1 LGETER
7 GQEEDEAIRKG
18 RDPSRGLFGNT
29 PGERVREMEQEKTK
43 KHVIR
48 EYAESI
54 VIAVVMAL
62 IIKAFVIQAFKIPS
76 GSMIPTLK
84 IGDHILVN
92 KFIYGT
98 KLPFTDRIIIP
109 LKRPNRGDIIVFKFP
124 DDEKKD
130 FIKRVI
136 GLPGDIVEIKGKGVY
151 INGSPIDDSYAV
163 HSDPMVYPSGIQ
175 PRDNFGP
182 LTVPQGSY
190 FVMGDNRDFSLDSR
204 YWGFVKLNKIKG
216 KAFIIY
222 WSWNGEERW
231 VRWERIGML
240 IR

>member
-1 LGETER
+1 
-7 GQEEDEAIRKG
+7 
-18 RDPSRGLFGNT
+18 
-29 PGERVREMEQEKTK
+29 MEQEKTK

-136 GLPGDIVEIKGKGVY
+136 GLPGDLVEIKGKKVY

-163 HSDPMVYPSGIQ
+163 HSDPMLYPSGIQ

-182 LTVPQGSY
+182 LTVPQDSY

-231 VRWERIGML
+231 LRWERIGML

>member
-1 LGETER
+1 MGKTEEGKKAKETVW
-7 GQEEDEAIRKG
+7 ED

-98 KLPFTDRIIIP
+98 KLPFSDRIIIP
-109 LKRPNRGDIIVFKFP
+109 LRRRRAI
-124 DDEKKD
+124 
-130 FIKRVI
+130 
-136 GLPGDIVEIKGKGVY
+136 
-151 INGSPIDDSYAV
+151 
-163 HSDPMVYPSGIQ
+163 
-175 PRDNFGP
+175 
-182 LTVPQGSY
+182 
-190 FVMGDNRDFSLDSR
+190 
-204 YWGFVKLNKIKG
+204 
-216 KAFIIY
+216 
-222 WSWNGEERW
+222 
-231 VRWERIGML
+231 
-240 IR
+240 

>member
-1 LGETER
+1 
-7 GQEEDEAIRKG
+7 
-18 RDPSRGLFGNT
+18 
-29 PGERVREMEQEKTK
+29 MEQEKTK

-151 INGSPIDDSYAV
+151 INGSPIDDFYAV

-182 LTVPQGSY
+182 LTVPQDSY
-190 FVMGDNRDFSLDSR
+190 FVMGDNRGFSLDSR

>member
-1 LGETER
+1 
-7 GQEEDEAIRKG
+7 
-18 RDPSRGLFGNT
+18 
-29 PGERVREMEQEKTK
+29 MEQGKTK

-136 GLPGDIVEIKGKGVY
+136 GLPGDIVEIKGKKVY
-151 INGSPIDDSYAV
+151 INGGPIDDSYAV
-163 HSDPMVYPSGIQ
+163 HSDPMLYPSGIQ

-182 LTVPQGSY
+182 LTVPQDSY

-231 VRWERIGML
+231 LRWERIGML

>member
-1 LGETER
+1 
-7 GQEEDEAIRKG
+7 
-18 RDPSRGLFGNT
+18 
-29 PGERVREMEQEKTK
+29 MEQEKTK

-151 INGSPIDDSYAV
+151 INGSLIDDSYAV
-163 HSDPMVYPSGIQ
+163 HSDPVVYPSGIQ

-182 LTVPQGSY
+182 LTVPQDSY

>member
-1 LGETER
+1 
-7 GQEEDEAIRKG
+7 
-18 RDPSRGLFGNT
+18 
-29 PGERVREMEQEKTK
+29 MEQEKTK

-136 GLPGDIVEIKGKGVY
+136 GLPGDLVEIKGKKVY

-163 HSDPMVYPSGIQ
+163 HSDPMLYPSGIQ

-182 LTVPQGSY
+182 LTVPQDSY

-204 YWGFVKLNKIKG
+204 YWGFVNLNKIKG

-231 VRWERIGML
+231 LRWERIGML

>member
-1 LGETER
+1 
-7 GQEEDEAIRKG
+7 
-18 RDPSRGLFGNT
+18 
-29 PGERVREMEQEKTK
+29 MENK
-43 KHVIR
+43 KDKKNIIR
-48 EYAESI
+48 EYVESI
-54 VIAVVMAL
+54 VIAIVMAL
-62 IIKAFVIQAFKIPS
+62 IIKAFFIQAFKIPS

-84 IGDHILVN
+84 IGDHILVS

-98 KLPFTDRIIIP
+98 KLPFTDKIIIP
-109 LKRPNRGDIIVFKFP
+109 FKKPVRGDIIVFKYP
-124 DDEKKD
+124 EDETKD

-136 GLPGDIVEIKGKGVY
+136 GQPGDTLEVKEKKVY
-151 INGSPIDDSYAV
+151 INGNPLEETYPEHNDNV
-163 HSDPMVYPSGIQ
+163 VYPYGIQ

-182 LTVPQGSY
+182 VVVPEESY

-222 WSWNGEERW
+222 WSWDGEDSW
-231 VRWERIGML
+231 VRWNRLGRW

>member
-1 LGETER
+1 
-7 GQEEDEAIRKG
+7 
-18 RDPSRGLFGNT
+18 
-29 PGERVREMEQEKTK
+29 MEQEKTK

-182 LTVPQGSY
+182 LTVPQDSY

-231 VRWERIGML
+231 VRWNRMGML

>member
-1 LGETER
+1 
-7 GQEEDEAIRKG
+7 
-18 RDPSRGLFGNT
+18 
-29 PGERVREMEQEKTK
+29 MEQEKTK

-98 KLPFTDRIIIP
+98 KLPFSDSIIIP
-109 LKRPNRGDIIVFKFP
+109 LRRPNRGDIIVFKFP

-136 GLPGDIVEIKGKGVY
+136 GLPGDIVEIKGKKVY

-163 HSDPMVYPSGIQ
+163 HSDPMLYPSGIQ

-182 LTVPQGSY
+182 LTVPQDSY

-231 VRWERIGML
+231 LRWERIGML

>member
-1 LGETER
+1 
-7 GQEEDEAIRKG
+7 
-18 RDPSRGLFGNT
+18 
-29 PGERVREMEQEKTK
+29 MEQGKTK

-151 INGSPIDDSYAV
+151 INGSLIDDSYAV
-163 HSDPMVYPSGIQ
+163 HSDPVVYPSGIQ

-182 LTVPQGSY
+182 LTVPQDSY

-231 VRWERIGML
+231 VRWNRMGML

>member
-1 LGETER
+1 
-7 GQEEDEAIRKG
+7 
-18 RDPSRGLFGNT
+18 
-29 PGERVREMEQEKTK
+29 MEQEKTK

-182 LTVPQGSY
+182 LTVPQDSY

>member
-1 LGETER
+1 
-7 GQEEDEAIRKG
+7 
-18 RDPSRGLFGNT
+18 
-29 PGERVREMEQEKTK
+29 MEQGKTK

-98 KLPFTDRIIIP
+98 KLPFSDSIIIP
-109 LKRPNRGDIIVFKFP
+109 LRRPNRGDIIVFKFP

-136 GLPGDIVEIKGKGVY
+136 GLPGDLVEIKGKKVY

-163 HSDPMVYPSGIQ
+163 HSDPMLYPSGIQ

-182 LTVPQGSY
+182 LTVPQDSY

-231 VRWERIGML
+231 LRWERIGML

>member
-1 LGETER
+1 
-7 GQEEDEAIRKG
+7 
-18 RDPSRGLFGNT
+18 
-29 PGERVREMEQEKTK
+29 MEQGKAK

-136 GLPGDIVEIKGKGVY
+136 GLPGDIVEIKGKKVY
-151 INGSPIDDSYAV
+151 INGGPIDDSYAV
-163 HSDPMVYPSGIQ
+163 HSDPMLYPSGIQ

-182 LTVPQGSY
+182 LTVPQDSY

-204 YWGFVKLNKIKG
+204 YWGFVNLNKIKG

>member
-1 LGETER
+1 
-7 GQEEDEAIRKG
+7 
-18 RDPSRGLFGNT
+18 
-29 PGERVREMEQEKTK
+29 MEQGKTK

-136 GLPGDIVEIKGKGVY
+136 GLPGDMVEIKGKKVS
-151 INGSPIDDSYAV
+151 INGTPIDDSYAV
-163 HSDPMVYPSGIQ
+163 HSDPMLYPSGIQ

-182 LTVPQGSY
+182 LTVPQDSY

>member
-1 LGETER
+1 
-7 GQEEDEAIRKG
+7 
-18 RDPSRGLFGNT
+18 
-29 PGERVREMEQEKTK
+29 MEQEKTK

-136 GLPGDIVEIKGKGVY
+136 GLPGDIVEIKGKKVY

-163 HSDPMVYPSGIQ
+163 HSDPMLYPSGIQ

-182 LTVPQGSY
+182 LTVPQDSY

-231 VRWERIGML
+231 LRWERIGML

>member
-1 LGETER
+1 
-7 GQEEDEAIRKG
+7 
-18 RDPSRGLFGNT
+18 
-29 PGERVREMEQEKTK
+29 MEQEKTK

-54 VIAVVMAL
+54 IIAVVMAL
-62 IIKAFVIQAFKIPS
+62 IIKTFVIQAFKIPS

-136 GLPGDIVEIKGKGVY
+136 GLPGDTVEIRGKGVY
-151 INGSPIDDSYAV
+151 INGSQIDESYA
-163 HSDPMVYPSGIQ
+163 
-175 PRDNFGP
+175 
-182 LTVPQGSY
+182 
-190 FVMGDNRDFSLDSR
+190 
-204 YWGFVKLNKIKG
+204 
-216 KAFIIY
+216 
-222 WSWNGEERW
+222 
-231 VRWERIGML
+231 
-240 IR
+240 

>member
-1 LGETER
+1 
-7 GQEEDEAIRKG
+7 
-18 RDPSRGLFGNT
+18 
-29 PGERVREMEQEKTK
+29 MEQGKTK

-163 HSDPMVYPSGIQ
+163 HSDPVVYPSGIQ

-182 LTVPQGSY
+182 LTVPQDSY

-231 VRWERIGML
+231 VRWNRMGML

>member
-1 LGETER
+1 M
-7 GQEEDEAIRKG
+7 EEGK
-18 RDPSRGLFGNT
+18 S
-29 PGERVREMEQEKTK
+29 K

-62 IIKAFVIQAFKIPS
+62 IIKTFVIQAFKIPS

-98 KLPFTDRIIIP
+98 KLPFTDRVIIP

-136 GLPGDIVEIKGKGVY
+136 GLPGDSVEIKGKKVY
-151 INGSPIDDSYAV
+151 INGNLIEDAYAV
-163 HSDPMVYPSGIQ
+163 HSDPMLYPAGIQ
-175 PRDNFGP
+175 PRDNYGP
-182 LTVPQGSY
+182 LTVPQDSY

-231 VRWERIGML
+231 VRWERLGML

>member
-1 LGETER
+1 
-7 GQEEDEAIRKG
+7 
-18 RDPSRGLFGNT
+18 
-29 PGERVREMEQEKTK
+29 MEQEKTK

>member
-1 LGETER
+1 
-7 GQEEDEAIRKG
+7 
-18 RDPSRGLFGNT
+18 
-29 PGERVREMEQEKTK
+29 MEQGKTK

-136 GLPGDIVEIKGKGVY
+136 GLPGDIVEIKGKKVY
-151 INGSPIDDSYAV
+151 INGGPIDDSYAV
-163 HSDPMVYPSGIQ
+163 HSDPMLYPSGIQ

-182 LTVPQGSY
+182 LTVPQDSY

-204 YWGFVKLNKIKG
+204 YWGFVNLNKIKG

-231 VRWERIGML
+231 LRWERMGML

>member
-1 LGETER
+1 
-7 GQEEDEAIRKG
+7 
-18 RDPSRGLFGNT
+18 
-29 PGERVREMEQEKTK
+29 
-43 KHVIR
+43 
-48 EYAESI
+48 
-54 VIAVVMAL
+54 
-62 IIKAFVIQAFKIPS
+62 
-76 GSMIPTLK
+76 
-84 IGDHILVN
+84 
-92 KFIYGT
+92 
-98 KLPFTDRIIIP
+98 LPFSDRIIIP
-109 LKRPNRGDIIVFKFP
+109 LRRPNRGDIIVFKFP

-136 GLPGDIVEIKGKGVY
+136 GLPGDIVEIKGKKVY

-163 HSDPMVYPSGIQ
+163 HSDPMLYPSGIQ

-182 LTVPQGSY
+182 LTVPQDSY

-231 VRWERIGML
+231 LRWERIGML